1 MTINPKVA
9 YTLGSL
15 AFASLV
21 GYVAYETGK
30 EVGAMK
36 TEQDF
41 LERMAQHEQEALEE
55 DASKEE
61 LPEDPQQE
69 VSEEPAKP
77 DYKAID
83 ARVRQRVIERQ
94 MAEDPKLSEEDAW
107 QYQLDEQVSPNE
119 QAKRDFLKEHPY
131 EGSDP
136 RRNEKTDEELT
147 MEADQIYMRNATRY
161 IENDNV
167 INLLYSLENYYVEV
181 GPAIDQITYE
191 NSVDERNQIREAK
204 GLAPLT
210 KPTWFDLYI
219 YFLRDFQDDPEE
231 LNKHA
236 EDLLWAW
243 TDYMN
248 NYDYITPEELIHNFE
263 NNIVAAGNHY
273 SPFSLTQ
280 SQINFLESKYRNNLS
295 GQKNEWISPASPLI

>member
-30 EVGAMK
+30 EVGAMR

-55 DASKEE
+55 EQ
-61 LPEDPQQE
+61 PETPQPE
-69 VSEEPAKP
+69 APAEP

-83 ARVRQRVIERQ
+83 AIVRQRVLERQ
-94 MAEDPKLSEEDAW
+94 MAEDPKLPEEDAW
-107 QYQLDEQVSPNE
+107 QYQTEEVSPNE

-161 IENDNV
+161 IENDN
-167 INLLYSLENYYVEV
+167 ITNLLYSLENYYVEM

-248 NYDYITPEELIHNFE
+248 NYDYITQEELIHNFE

-273 SPFSLTQ
+273 SPFGLTQ
-280 SQINFLESKYRNNLS
+280 SQVNFLESKYRNNLS

>member
-30 EVGAMK
+30 EVGVMK

-55 DASKEE
+55 EQ
-61 LPEDPQQE
+61 PETQKP
-69 VSEEPAKP
+69 EEPKEPEAP
-77 DYKAID
+77 VEQDYKKID
-83 ARVRQRVIERQ
+83 ALVRQRVLERQ
-94 MAEDPKLSEEDAW
+94 MAEDPKLPEEDAW
-107 QYQLDEQVSPNE
+107 QYQTEEVSPNE

-161 IENDNV
+161 IENEN
-167 INLLYSLENYYVEV
+167 ITNLLYSLENYYVEV

-243 TDYMN
+243 NDYMN

-280 SQINFLESKYRNNLS
+280 SQVNFLESKYRNNLS

>member
-9 YTLGSL
+9 YTLGSI

-30 EVGAMK
+30 EVGVMR

-55 DASKEE
+55 EQ
-61 LPEDPQQE
+61 P
-69 VSEEPAKP
+69 EEPKEPETPAEP
-77 DYKAID
+77 DYKKVD
-83 ARVRQRVIERQ
+83 ALVRQRVLERQ
-94 MAEDPKLSEEDAW
+94 MAEDPKLPEEDAW
-107 QYQLDEQVSPNE
+107 QYQTEEVSPNE
-119 QAKRDFLKEHPY
+119 QAKRDFLEEHPY
-131 EGSDP
+131 EGSDQ

-161 IENDNV
+161 IENDN
-167 INLLYSLENYYVEV
+167 ITNLLYSLENYYVEV

-210 KPTWFDLYI
+210 RPTWFDLYI

-248 NYDYITPEELIHNFE
+248 NYDYVTQEELIHNFE

-273 SPFSLTQ
+273 SPFGLTQ
-280 SQINFLESKYRNNLS
+280 SQVNFLESKYRNNLS

>member
-9 YTLGSL
+9 YTLGSI

-30 EVGAMK
+30 EVGVMR

-55 DASKEE
+55 EQ
-61 LPEDPQQE
+61 P
-69 VSEEPAKP
+69 EEPKEPETPAEP
-77 DYKAID
+77 DYKKVD

-94 MAEDPKLSEEDAW
+94 MAEDPKLPEEDAW
-107 QYQLDEQVSPNE
+107 QYQVDDQVSPNE

-243 TDYMN
+243 TDYTN

-280 SQINFLESKYRNNLS
+280 SQVNFLESKYRNNLS

>member
-9 YTLGSL
+9 YTLGSI

-55 DASKEE
+55 EQ
-61 LPEDPQQE
+61 PETQKP
-69 VSEEPAKP
+69 EEPKEPAEQ
-77 DYKAID
+77 DYKKID
-83 ARVRQRVIERQ
+83 AIVRQRVLERQ
-94 MAEDPKLSEEDAW
+94 MAEDPKLPEEDAW
-107 QYQLDEQVSPNE
+107 QYQTEEVSPNE

-161 IENDNV
+161 IENEN
-167 INLLYSLENYYVEV
+167 ITNLLYSLENYYVEV

-243 TDYMN
+243 NDYMN

-280 SQINFLESKYRNNLS
+280 SQVNFLESKYRNNLS

>member
-30 EVGAMK
+30 EVGAMR

-55 DASKEE
+55 DASKEK
-61 LPEDPQQE
+61 LPEDTQPE
-69 VSEEPAKP
+69 VSEEPEKP

-94 MAEDPKLSEEDAW
+94 MAEDPKLPEEDAW
-107 QYQLDEQVSPNE
+107 QYQVDDQVSPNE

-280 SQINFLESKYRNNLS
+280 SQVNFLESKYRNNLS

>member
-55 DASKEE
+55 EQ
-61 LPEDPQQE
+61 PETQKP
-69 VSEEPAKP
+69 EEPKEPEAPAEK
-77 DYKAID
+77 DYKKID
-83 ARVRQRVIERQ
+83 ALVRQRVLERQ
-94 MAEDPKLSEEDAW
+94 MVEDPKLPEEDAW
-107 QYQLDEQVSPNE
+107 QYQTEEVSPNE

-161 IENDNV
+161 IENEN
-167 INLLYSLENYYVEV
+167 ITNLLYSLENYYVEV

-243 TDYMN
+243 NDYMN

-280 SQINFLESKYRNNLS
+280 SQVNFLESKYRNNLS

>member
-30 EVGAMK
+30 EVGAMR

-55 DASKEE
+55 E
-61 LPEDPQQE
+61 LPEDPQP
-69 VSEEPAKP
+69 EEPEEP

-94 MAEDPKLSEEDAW
+94 MAEDPKLPEEDAW
-107 QYQLDEQVSPNE
+107 QYQVDDQVSPNE

-167 INLLYSLENYYVEV
+167 INLLYSLENYYVEM

-204 GLAPLT
+204 GLSPLT

-219 YFLRDFQDDPEE
+219 YFLRDFQDEPEE

-243 TDYMN
+243 NDYMN
-248 NYDYITPEELIHNFE
+248 NYGYITPEELIHNFE

-280 SQINFLESKYRNNLS
+280 SQVNFLESKYRNNLS

>member
-9 YTLGSL
+9 YTLGSI

-30 EVGAMK
+30 EVGAMR

-55 DASKEE
+55 EQ
-61 LPEDPQQE
+61 PETPQP
-69 VSEEPAKP
+69 EEPKEPEAPAEP
-77 DYKAID
+77 DYKKVD
-83 ARVRQRVIERQ
+83 ALVRQRVLERQ
-94 MAEDPKLSEEDAW
+94 MAEDPKLPEEDAW
-107 QYQLDEQVSPNE
+107 QYQTEEVSPNE
-119 QAKRDFLKEHPY
+119 QAKRDFLEEHPY

-161 IENDNV
+161 IENDN
-167 INLLYSLENYYVEV
+167 ITNLLYSLENYYVEV

-210 KPTWFDLYI
+210 RPTWFDLYI

-248 NYDYITPEELIHNFE
+248 NYDYVTQEELIHNFE

-273 SPFSLTQ
+273 SPFGLTQ
-280 SQINFLESKYRNNLS
+280 SQVNFLESKYRNNLS

>member
-30 EVGAMK
+30 EVGTMR

-41 LERMAQHEQEALEE
+41 LDRMAQHEQEALEE
-55 DASKEE
+55 QQPETPQPEKPKE
-61 LPEDPQQE
+61 PEA
-69 VSEEPAKP
+69 PAEQ
-77 DYKAID
+77 DYKKID
-83 ARVRQRVIERQ
+83 ALVRQRVLERQ
-94 MAEDPKLSEEDAW
+94 MAEDPKLPEEDAW
-107 QYQLDEQVSPNE
+107 QYQAEEVSPNE

-161 IENDNV
+161 IENDN
-167 INLLYSLENYYVEV
+167 ITNLLYSLENYYVEV

-243 TDYMN
+243 NDYMN

-280 SQINFLESKYRNNLS
+280 SQVNFLESKYRNNLS